1 MFSDP
6 QFWVAVAFVIF
17 LLAVFKPIKKILS
30 TSLDSKILE
39 IKRTIEEAENLKNET
54 QLTLSDIK
62 KRQNE
67 VKLEINNIRDNAN
80 KKAHDLES
88 IAKQKLN
95 DQIAKRELLSKAKIE
110 QITRDANSSIQKII
124 SQTAIEATVKLIEDK
139 LSEED
144 KQNLID
150 QSIRDSGSALKN

>member
-30 TSLDSKILE
+30 ASLDSKILE
-39 IKRTIEEAENLKNET
+39 IKKNIEEAENLKNET
-54 QLTLSDIK
+54 QSTLSDIK

-67 VKLEINNIRDNAN
+67 VKSEINNIRDNAN
-80 KKAHDLES
+80 KKVKDLES
-88 IAKQKLN
+88 AAKQKLN
-95 DQIAKRELLSKAKIE
+95 DQITKREFLSKAKIE
-110 QITRDANSSIQKII
+110 QMTRDANSSIQRII
-124 SQTAIEATVKLIEDK
+124 SLTAIEATVNLIEDK
-139 LSEED
+139 LNEQD

-150 QSIRDSGSALKN
+150 QSIKDLGSALKN

>member
-6 QFWVAVAFVIF
+6 QFWVAIAFVIF

-30 TSLDSKILE
+30 ASLDSKILE
-39 IKRTIEEAENLKNET
+39 IKKNIEEAENLKNET

-67 VKLEINNIRDNAN
+67 VKSEINNIRDNAN
-80 KKAHDLES
+80 KKVKDLES
-88 IAKQKLN
+88 ATKQKLN
-95 DQIAKRELLSKAKIE
+95 DQIAKREILSKAKIE
-110 QITRDANSSIQKII
+110 QMTRDANSSIQRII
-124 SQTAIEATVKLIEDK
+124 SLTAIEATVNLIEDK
-139 LSEED
+139 LNEQD

-150 QSIRDSGSALKN
+150 QSIKDLGSALKN

>member
-30 TSLDSKILE
+30 ASLDSKILE
-39 IKRTIEEAENLKNET
+39 IKKNIDEAENLKNET

-67 VKLEINNIRDNAN
+67 VKSEINNIRDNAN
-80 KKAHDLES
+80 KKVKDLES
-88 IAKQKLN
+88 AAKQKLN
-95 DQIAKRELLSKAKIE
+95 DQIAKREFLSKAKIE
-110 QITRDANSSIQKII
+110 QMTRDANSSIQRII
-124 SQTAIEATVKLIEDK
+124 SLTAIEATVNLIEDK
-139 LSEED
+139 LNEQD

-150 QSIRDSGSALKN
+150 QSIKDLGSALKN

>member
-30 TSLDSKILE
+30 ASLDSKILE
-39 IKRTIEEAENLKNET
+39 IKKNIEEAENLKNET
-54 QLTLSDIK
+54 QSTLSDIK

-67 VKLEINNIRDNAN
+67 VKSEINNIRDNAN
-80 KKAHDLES
+80 KKVIDLES
-88 IAKQKLN
+88 AAKQKLN
-95 DQIAKRELLSKAKIE
+95 DQITKREFLSKAKIE
-110 QITRDANSSIQKII
+110 QMTRDANSSIQRII
-124 SQTAIEATVKLIEDK
+124 SLTAIEATVNLIEDK
-139 LSEED
+139 LNEQD

-150 QSIRDSGSALKN
+150 QSIKDLGSALKN